1 MAEVDHSNAS
11 AGARPLRATRIVMW
25 CLAVMVLSGVTLLAG
40 VGVAALL
47 SQQGDATFWN
57 KLSNVGQA
65 FGVLSSVISGL
76 ALAYLVVTSRVQFRE
91 LRASR
96 DDLER
101 QHQLLLRSHAEL
113 QRTAEASRGQLHLDI
128 LRLAIDDPQLAEVWP
143 PFQPGLTTTQNRQY
157 LYANIIYQFQQTWM
171 RVGGHSDEDVLG
183 TMRYLFTSPIIRDY
197 WRASARARM
206 SLVPGTDEYRLA
218 QKVDELWHEY
228 EAVIAARRDPTHGSV
243 KDLRA
248 TSGNRDGRDRADD
261 DPQAPEA
268 A

>member
-1 MAEVDHSNAS
+1 MAEVDRSS
-11 AGARPLRATRIVMW
+11 ARPLRATRIMAW
-25 CLAVMVLSGVTLLAG
+25 CSAVVVGTSVTVLAG
-40 VGVAALL
+40 VGLAALL
-47 SQQGDATFWN
+47 GRQGDATFWN
-57 KLSNVGQA
+57 NLSNVGQA
-65 FGVLSSVISGL
+65 FGVLSSIISGL

-101 QHQLLLRSHAEL
+101 QHQLLLRSNAEL
-113 QRTAEASRGQLHLDI
+113 QRTAEAGRGQLHLDI
-128 LRLAIDDPQLAEVWP
+128 LKLAIDDPQLAEVWP
-143 PFQPGLTTTQNRQY
+143 PFQPGLTTKQNRQY

-171 RVGGHSDEDVLG
+171 RVGGHSDEEVLD

-206 SLVPGTDEYRLA
+206 SLTPGSDEHRLA

-228 EAVIAARRDPTHGSV
+228 EAVIAARRESNHGSV
-243 KDLRA
+243 KDLRTTGDA
-248 TSGNRDGRDRADD
+248 RDRSDSDSPAT
-261 DPQAPEA
+261 EA